1 MGAAFSRTEAGFAP
15 LLAGEVHFTSVF
27 EESIFTTVPAGI
39 AVIAALLRVL
49 SIRGEKQVVDFGSL
63 LWGKVALGVTHTA
76 ACLAC
81 VVLWAVLPAAQAD
94 LTLPAAIFAAGGSL
108 SLVLL
113 LFIEHEI
120 SKRHLIR
127 DEALRIN
134 LGSEPASGFWNRS
147 MFVWINSTLLL
158 GFRQALKV
166 EDLPAL
172 DPDFKS
178 KTVFAA
184 FKHQWDKVTTI
195 GSGIVSKKMARARTL
210 WNEKIE
216 ERVAQTSNIVTQM
229 KIIKMA
235 GLSEPVAG
243 FLQRLR
249 INEVQT
255 SMTERKFR
263 TGITFFGKAKQ
274 SILKRR

>member
-27 EESIFTTVPAGI
+27 EESIFTTLPASI
-39 AVIAALLRVL
+39 AIIAALLRVL

-76 ACLAC
+76 VSLACL
-81 VVLWAVLPAAQAD
+81 VLWAVLPAVQTD
-94 LTLPAAIFAAGGSL
+94 LTLPAAAFAAGGSL

-113 LFIEHEI
+113 LFIEHVYSYRSSTFLSLFLSVTFLVDVAKAYACLDRAGLGPICALYMIGCLVRFLLLISQEI

-184 FKHQWDKVTTI
+184 FKHQWDK
-195 GSGIVSKKMARARTL
+195 GETL
-210 WNEKIE
+210 RGTW
-216 ERVAQTSNIVTQM
+216 
-229 KIIKMA
+229 
-235 GLSEPVAG
+235 
-243 FLQRLR
+243 
-249 INEVQT
+249 
-255 SMTERKFR
+255 
-263 TGITFFGKAKQ
+263 
-274 SILKRR
+274 